1 MSSIE
6 IFPEGTRFDG
16 CSLITGFHGIGAAG
30 YWTIKYLQDK
40 LNVPR
45 VAYVNSPIIPPV
57 TSTSKGK
64 LVSPFE
70 LYRKANT
77 VFFKAEIPPQRE
89 EEIKFYGE
97 LANWIAGSGMKEVAL
112 VGGLDINLKHDE
124 TTFRLVHTSSYKPN
138 GELEKA
144 LILEDDHLIVGPV
157 AVMLNQFEMRGFP
170 AYAILAYAS
179 PERMDPR
186 AVAVSIGVLGKHYEF
201 EVDVTPL
208 IRGAEAI
215 ETEVAKR
222 DNYGKKSAES
232 MYA

>member
-1 MSSIE
+1 MSTIE
-6 IFPEGTRFDG
+6 ILPQGTKLDG

-40 LNVPR
+40 LQIPR
-45 VAYVNSPIIPPV
+45 VAFVNSSIIPPV
-57 TSTSKGK
+57 TSTAKGR
-64 LVSPFE
+64 LVSPYE
-70 LYRKANT
+70 LYRKENL

-97 LANWIAGSGMKEVAL
+97 LAAWIVDSGMKEVAL

-124 TTFRLVHTSSYKPN
+124 STFRLVHTSIYKPT

-157 AVMLNQFEMRGFP
+157 AVMLNQFEMKGFP
-170 AYAILAYAS
+170 AFAILAYAS

-186 AVAVSIGVLGKHYEF
+186 AVAVSIGVLGKHYGF

-208 IRGAEAI
+208 IKGAEAI
-215 ETEVAKR
+215 EMEVAKR
-222 DNYGKKSAES
+222 ENYVKKGVES